1 MKNTLKNKI
10 DFAVVFSVKSANPN
24 GDPLNGNRPRVDYRN
39 YGEVTDVAIKR
50 KLRNRLME
58 DGKAILMQS
67 EDNKLDDAGS
77 VRERVEKVID
87 IKKDRGYIAKTA
99 CDTWFDVRAF
109 GQVLGFSKK
118 KGKGKGKDAEGD
130 DPGVSIG
137 VKGPVTLHSAFSVE
151 PIEWSSQQ
159 ITKSLNGEGDGSK
172 RGSDTMGM
180 KHRVD
185 KGIYTF
191 FGSMNAHLAE
201 RTGFTDE
208 DAERIKLI
216 LPRMFENDESSGR
229 PAGSMEILKVY
240 WWQHNCKSGQYS
252 SAKVHGSLTVNPDGT
267 SSTIDLKDLKPE
279 VIEGF

>member
-10 DFAVVFSVKSANPN
+10 DFAVVFSVKNANPN

-39 YGEVTDVAIKR
+39 YGEVADVAIKR
-50 KLRNRLME
+50 KVRNRLME
-58 DGKAILMQS
+58 EGESVLMQS

-87 IKKDRGYIAKTA
+87 IKKDRGYIAKMA

-118 KGKGKGKDAEGD
+118 KGKGKDAEGED
-130 DPGVSIG
+130 ASVSIG
-137 VKGPVTLHSAFSVE
+137 VKGPVTLHPAFSVE
-151 PIEWSSQQ
+151 PVEWSSQQ

-172 RGSDTMGM
+172 RGSDTMGS

-185 KGIYTF
+185 KGVYVF
-191 FGSMNAHLAE
+191 YGSMNAYLSE
-201 RTGFTDE
+201 RTGFTEE
-208 DAERIKLI
+208 DAQRLKSI
-216 LPRMFENDESSGR
+216 LPRLFENDESSAR

-267 SSTIDLKDLKPE
+267 SSTIDLKGLKPE